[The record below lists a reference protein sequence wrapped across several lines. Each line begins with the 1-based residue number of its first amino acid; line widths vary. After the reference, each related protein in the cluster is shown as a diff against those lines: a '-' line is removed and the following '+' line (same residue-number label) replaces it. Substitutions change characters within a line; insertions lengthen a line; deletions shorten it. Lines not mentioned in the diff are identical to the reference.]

1 MIAMRYVQPPV
12 ALLKEISAVQNQDI
26 SLDVYCSDQRL
37 LRDFFWLRLRLLT
50 VLIRRM
56 RPATLRC
63 LDFGGGS
70 GVFAAS
76 LSTGFERVTLIDRNT
91 DEARDL
97 IARLGIRNVDLVN
110 ADVYRH
116 EFPMRMFDAVTAA
129 DVLEHFTDP
138 REPIARIRRWMSDDG
153 VLFTS
158 LPTENACYRLLRL
171 VFRKKKP
178 IDHYHSAAEVEAMLR
193 QGGFR
198 KVMGLYHP
206 LLLPIFPLFR
216 ISAWRKA

>member
-12 ALLKEISAVQNQDI
+12 SLLKEISAVQNQDI
-26 SLDVYCSDQRL
+26 SLDVYCSEQTL
-37 LRDFFWLRLRLLT
+37 LRNFFWLRLRLLT
-50 VLIRRM
+50 ALIRRT
-56 RPATLRC
+56 RPATRRC

-76 LSTGFERVTLIDRNT
+76 LSTGFDQVTLIDQNT

-97 IARLGIRNVDLVN
+97 VRRLGIRNVDLVN
-110 ADVYRH
+110 ANVFDH
-116 EFPMRMFDAVTAA
+116 EFAPGTFDAVTAA

-138 REPIARIRRWMSDDG
+138 REPIARIRRWMADDG

-158 LPTENACYRLLRL
+158 LPTENACYRILRL
-171 VFRKKKP
+171 IFGKKKP
-178 IDHYHSAAEVEAMLR
+178 ADHYHSAAEVEAMLR